1 MLVFIF
7 LKKRVATAWYGKPVE
22 ISPAYEGRAS
32 LDVDPNTRVSTLHL
46 TQLTMQENRH
56 FQCNVL
62 IYGDDDGTTG
72 TTTSLVVLGE
82 NYQTDRLASYTP
94 KYNLRN
100 DVKSKLLFIL
110 TVFIL

>member
-1 MLVFIF
+1 MLVFLF

-46 TQLTMQENRH
+46 TQLTMQENCH
-56 FQCNVL
+56 FQCSVL
-62 IYGDDDGTTG
+62 IYGDDDGTTR

-82 NYQTDRLASYTP
+82 N
-94 KYNLRN
+94 
-100 DVKSKLLFIL
+100 
-110 TVFIL
+110 